1 VGSSSP
7 RRQRSRSRLADG
19 SEHPECLPTGKPA
32 AVTYARGGSYLP
44 GSGAEGF
51 DVQKPYVELW
61 LRFIGFTDLRS
72 VVVEPTLGPPDL
84 SEQAKARA
92 LEAATALGKAF

>member
-1 VGSSSP
+1 M
-7 RRQRSRSRLADG
+7 
-19 SEHPECLPTGKPA
+19 
-32 AVTYARGGSYLP
+32 
-44 GSGAEGF
+44 
-51 DVQKPYVELW
+51 QKPYVELW

-92 LEAATALGKAF
+92 LEAATALGRTF